1 MVMEL
6 ATLHK
11 HFPVLHE
18 APGVAVLEPQVQG
31 GPVIRKFNLE
41 GRARVCGSPIY
52 KRVEEV

>member
-41 GRARVCGSPIY
+41 GRARVCGSPID